1 MLVLFLPV
9 KSIVYIFICQISWP
23 RRSQTCFVWSHCY
36 MTYRYMLYNR
46 TAKRFFLKI
55 NNYQKAISNTWQL
68 LYEMMVVSI
77 HLDRSNTDSIYYYIF
92 FMCTDSTYR
101 YHFFY
106 VQVTF
111 ACGFYFSVIKLFCN
125 VHAHALEH
133 VP

>member
-9 KSIVYIFICQISWP
+9 KSIVYIFICQIPWP

-92 FMCTDSTYR
+92 LCVQTVLTGITFFMCKLHLHVDFIFLSSNY
-101 YHFFY
+101 F
-106 VQVTF
+106 VTF
-111 ACGFYFSVIKLFCN
+111 M
-125 VHAHALEH
+125 HMH
-133 VP
+133 

>member
-1 MLVLFLPV
+1 MV
-9 KSIVYIFICQISWP
+9 
-23 RRSQTCFVWSHCY
+23 
-36 MTYRYMLYNR
+36 
-46 TAKRFFLKI
+46 
-55 NNYQKAISNTWQL
+55 
-68 LYEMMVVSI
+68 VVSI

-133 VP
+133 VDGILKMYDIVFKIIKKNEIY